1 MDTNKNQPLPTLDSA
16 IMNLDNS
23 SNLQGLDQQ
32 ITINE
37 NEKEISNP
45 KNEELSSN
53 PPVQDKESE
62 TMDKIEIVEEPKEE
76 EKKEKES
83 KSYIDKL
90 LCIFAFIRPYFK
102 VTFNDIKIRLISSF
116 LPINNSF
123 FNIAVDHPDLYGEL
137 FLIILQI
144 LLIIIFRLLF
154 L

>member
-53 PPVQDKESE
+53 PPVQDKEPE

-76 EKKEKES
+76 EKREK
-83 KSYIDKL
+83 
-90 LCIFAFIRPYFK
+90 
-102 VTFNDIKIRLISSF
+102 NQN
-116 LPINNSF
+116 PI
-123 FNIAVDHPDLYGEL
+123 
-137 FLIILQI
+137 
-144 LLIIIFRLLF
+144 
-154 L
+154 